1 MKFSAFDIETF
12 LHNDKQIPYC
22 VSIFHTKIENFYGLD
37 CLERML
43 DFIQNLEGRCVI
55 YAHNLTFDGSFLLD
69 ELSKKDR
76 GVRLETFMFN
86 NDIYTI
92 TIDNVEFK
100 CTYRLFPYSLSRAE
114 KLLGTRGKL
123 DMDHGCVG
131 LDNFLDEDV
140 RSKVIQ
146 YCNNDVMVVVDIIN
160 TYRTALESL
169 IPDWQKSN
177 SISSLSLR
185 MFKKLYNAY
194 SIQTKISLDDDLK
207 FRPSYFGGR
216 CEIFGNPESGERVF
230 HFDFP
235 GMYSQVMAE
244 EYPIGYF
251 FLEYPQEVEQIGF
264 YHVDVYSDMEIPILP
279 FRDGNSGK
287 LLFPNGEFSGL
298 YWYEELLFFIKRGG
312 LVKKISYA
320 YVFKKKGRVFKKF
333 ADEVS
338 KHRGVN
344 RQNNFIFKLIN
355 NSLYGR
361 FGFSNKSTIT
371 KIVKSGDFNV
381 FEMKNNIVSYYK
393 FNNFFIANVK
403 LLFNEEDTI
412 KSNVIYASIITSKAR
427 IKLYKGFLSVQESG
441 GRVLYTDTD
450 SIFAAYKEDVLGKKY
465 GEVFWDPSKSDTEI
479 LKALFIQPKLYAVIY
494 KDGRLNL
501 KMKGIK
507 NPQLTFEDIVA
518 KFQSNDSHTFIQTQL
533 KLKNLTF
540 KEVDLLKSIQFSP
553 SFYNKRIFSE
563 DFKRTRPIFLKQE

>member
-298 YWYEELLFFIKRGG
+298 Y
-312 LVKKISYA
+312 
-320 YVFKKKGRVFKKF
+320 
-333 ADEVS
+333 
-338 KHRGVN
+338 
-344 RQNNFIFKLIN
+344 
-355 NSLYGR
+355 
-361 FGFSNKSTIT
+361 
-371 KIVKSGDFNV
+371 
-381 FEMKNNIVSYYK
+381 
-393 FNNFFIANVK
+393 
-403 LLFNEEDTI
+403 
-412 KSNVIYASIITSKAR
+412 
-427 IKLYKGFLSVQESG
+427 
-441 GRVLYTDTD
+441 
-450 SIFAAYKEDVLGKKY
+450 
-465 GEVFWDPSKSDTEI
+465 
-479 LKALFIQPKLYAVIY
+479 
-494 KDGRLNL
+494 
-501 KMKGIK
+501 
-507 NPQLTFEDIVA
+507 
-518 KFQSNDSHTFIQTQL
+518 
-533 KLKNLTF
+533 
-540 KEVDLLKSIQFSP
+540 
-553 SFYNKRIFSE
+553 
-563 DFKRTRPIFLKQE
+563 